1 VEDNLSTEKKQA
13 QPIKVTDKRIFTAE
27 GEVREEF
34 RTSMAETTP
43 SEEKS
48 NAGGAESAATA
59 TSREP
64 APARPVQA
72 SEAEQK
78 PASREPKRSA
88 REGTLEPG
96 TPFTSFVYSLVLQA
110 FMSLGLV
117 RNPYQQIPV
126 EPEAARQLIDIIAML
141 GEKTRGNLT
150 AEEEEFLEQ
159 YLAELKLAYVQVSKK
174 I

>member
-1 VEDNLSTEKKQA
+1 VEEKLSTEKKQA

-34 RTSMAETTP
+34 IASMAE
-43 SEEKS
+43 
-48 NAGGAESAATA
+48 AGPGARKPEPAGRDSAGEGAFGERATA
-59 TSREP
+59 QP
-64 APARPVQA
+64 RPP
-72 SEAEQK
+72 EAEQK
-78 PASREPKRSA
+78 TAPQEPKGSA

-126 EPEAARQLIDIIAML
+126 EPEAARQLIDIIGML
-141 GEKTRGNLT
+141 AEKTRGNLT
-150 AEEEEFLEQ
+150 ADEEEFLKQ